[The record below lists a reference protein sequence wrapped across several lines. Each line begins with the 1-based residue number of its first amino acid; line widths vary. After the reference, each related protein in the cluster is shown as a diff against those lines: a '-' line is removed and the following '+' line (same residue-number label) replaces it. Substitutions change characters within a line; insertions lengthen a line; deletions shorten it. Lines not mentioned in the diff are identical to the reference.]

1 MEFRRYFSSVGLSP
15 PWKVFLTRRHR
26 LVGLPPTLMSLM
38 QPVVPSVVSH
48 LLEPPDLL
56 SFLRVGLLWRLRRS
70 FTEMGFFRCLSF
82 SRSRGGASPEIPQ
95 LVSSSWDP
103 PLIPKELSPFMGNA
117 TPSIFLFWLF
127 KNSNALDSSRVW

>member
-1 MEFRRYFSSVGLSP
+1 MESLSHSKTSPSWAASDVSIFRQLCPRWSP
-15 PWKVFLTRRHR
+15 TCWNH
-26 LVGLPPTLMSLM
+26 
-38 QPVVPSVVSH
+38 QIC
-48 LLEPPDLL
+48 L